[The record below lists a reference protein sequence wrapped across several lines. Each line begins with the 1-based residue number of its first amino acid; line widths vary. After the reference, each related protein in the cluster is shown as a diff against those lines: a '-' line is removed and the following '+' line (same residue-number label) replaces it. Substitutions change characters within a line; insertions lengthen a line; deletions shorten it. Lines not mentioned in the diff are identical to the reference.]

1 MLPRQ
6 SGIAGTELDKEE
18 EEKKEG
24 DENMKPATEIVEHK
38 LEPIEL
44 DKKQTE
50 EPVNKEERGITIDVK
65 EENKEGINTV
75 PVPSPAMKLAAEIGD
90 QGEKLSD
97 NLRMMRIIRGLT
109 QRYQNFKTVWYNK
122 REGIDLNS
130 LLACLRQEEDP
141 QNKQIR
147 LDSGTFSS

>member
-65 EENKEGINTV
+65 EENKEGINTG
-75 PVPSPAMKLAAEIGD
+75 PVSSPGFVM
-90 QGEKLSD
+90 
-97 NLRMMRIIRGLT
+97 
-109 QRYQNFKTVWYNK
+109 
-122 REGIDLNS
+122 
-130 LLACLRQEEDP
+130 
-141 QNKQIR
+141 
-147 LDSGTFSS
+147 FSSHLGYFNTSQVTEHISQCRQLQARHYT